1 MQIFETRSLNIEALF
16 RTAILA
22 GLGLFFALTL
32 ISGEALI
39 YVNPKMLPFIK
50 FGAITMGLLAVISAL
65 DIFTIP
71 RQKVRLTTY
80 TLFGLALALAL
91 IFPPASIGSGDLKG
105 RQMEMGLSRDPSAAA
120 EQNDHLEPGAKGT
133 EIQPGTGEEPG
144 FQQESPPGEEGMLFE
159 ETPQHEPGAD
169 PERPA
174 MVEGISP
181 KPDLENGNIVVDEQ
195 NFLNWL
201 YILYRDAEEYRG
213 TEVEITG
220 FVFRDEKFEHNQ
232 FVLARFIMVC
242 CIADMQLAGLM
253 CIYEGAQELQ
263 TDEWV
268 SIRGHIEEETFLGE
282 KIPVIIPEEI
292 VPAEKPEIPY
302 IYP

>member
-1 MQIFETRSLNIEALF
+1 MQILKTRSLNIEAFF

-39 YVNPKMLPFIK
+39 YVNPKMLPFIT
-50 FGAITMGLLAVISAL
+50 FGAITMGLLAVISAR

-80 TLFGLALALAL
+80 TLFALALALAL
-91 IFPPASIGSGDLKG
+91 IFPPASIRSGDLKG
-105 RQMEMGLSRDPSAAA
+105 RQMEMGLTRNSSAAA
-120 EQNDHLEPGAKGT
+120 EQNAHLEPGTEGT
-133 EIQPGTGEEPG
+133 GIPPGEEPG
-144 FQQESPPGEEGMLFE
+144 FQQETPSGEAGALPE
-159 ETPQHEPGAD
+159 EPQHEPATD
-169 PERPA
+169 PEMPA
-174 MVEGISP
+174 SDEGLSP
-181 KPDLENGNIVVDEQ
+181 QPDLEDGGIVVDEQ

-213 TEVEITG
+213 TEIEITG
-220 FVFRDEKFEHNQ
+220 FVFRDEKFEQNQ

-253 CIYEGAQELQ
+253 CLYEDAQELQ
-263 TDEWV
+263 VDEWV
-268 SIRGHIEEETFLGE
+268 RIRGNIEEDTFLGE
-282 KIPVIIPEEI
+282 KIPVIIPKEI
-292 VPAEKPEIPY
+292 TPAERPAIPY

>member
-1 MQIFETRSLNIEALF
+1 MQIFETRSLNIEAFF

-91 IFPPASIGSGDLKG
+91 IFPPTSIGSGDLKG
-105 RQMEMGLSRDPSAAA
+105 RQMEMGLSRDLSAAA
-120 EQNDHLEPGAKGT
+120 DQNNHLEPGT
-133 EIQPGTGEEPG
+133 ESTGIQPEGEPG
-144 FQQESPPGEEGMLFE
+144 FQQESPPGEEGMLPDE
-159 ETPQHEPGAD
+159 PQHEPGAD
-169 PERPA
+169 PERP
-174 MVEGISP
+174 VTEEGISP
-181 KPDLENGNIVVDEQ
+181 KPDLEDGNIVVDEQ

-213 TEVEITG
+213 TEIEITG
-220 FVFRDEKFEHNQ
+220 FVFRDEEFEQNQ

-253 CIYEGAQELQ
+253 CRYEGAQELQ

-292 VPAEKPEIPY
+292 IPAEKPEIPY

>member
-1 MQIFETRSLNIEALF
+1 VQIFETRSLNIEAFF

-120 EQNDHLEPGAKGT
+120 DQNNHLEPGT
-133 EIQPGTGEEPG
+133 ESTGIQPGEEPG
-144 FQQESPPGEEGMLFE
+144 LQQESPLGEEGMLPDE
-159 ETPQHEPGAD
+159 PQHEPGAD
-169 PERPA
+169 PERP
-174 MVEGISP
+174 VTEEGISP
-181 KPDLENGNIVVDEQ
+181 KPDLEDGNIVVDEQ

-213 TEVEITG
+213 TEIEITG
-220 FVFRDEKFEHNQ
+220 FVFRDEEFEQNQ

-253 CIYEGAQELQ
+253 CRYEGAQELQ

-268 SIRGHIEEETFLGE
+268 RILGHIEEETFLGE

-292 VPAEKPEIPY
+292 IPAEKPEIPY